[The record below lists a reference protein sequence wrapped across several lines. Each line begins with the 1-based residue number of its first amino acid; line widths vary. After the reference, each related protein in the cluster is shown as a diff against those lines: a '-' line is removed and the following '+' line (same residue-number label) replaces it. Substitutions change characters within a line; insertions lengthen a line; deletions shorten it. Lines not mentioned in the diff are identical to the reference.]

1 MARTGN
7 RTQSAA
13 TGETAKDRRS
23 VSAERREEIIGAAI
37 RVFKRDGFRGANLD
51 DIAAEVGVSK
61 SLVYYYYASKLEL
74 LFEIYARM
82 GNLLYARI
90 MPVLTDSTIPHEER
104 LRQAIEEHVSAIVS
118 NQAIFEI
125 FFRERNELPE
135 DLRQQESGGE
145 KRYIHALQQLIED
158 GIEAGVFEPL
168 SPVTASFAIVGA
180 CNWLTYWYRPAARA
194 TRKRKALKPAEI
206 ADDIYRLVTRGLLK
220 GCIAEPG
227 GLRAASEG

>member
-1 MARTGN
+1 MARATN
-7 RTQSAA
+7 RSRASAA
-13 TGETAKDRRS
+13 SEPARDRRS

-61 SLVYYYYASKLEL
+61 SLVYYYYTSKLEL

-90 MPVLTDSTIPHEER
+90 MPVLTDSSIPHEER

-125 FFRERNELPE
+125 FFRERNELPD

-145 KRYIHALQQLIED
+145 KRYIHALQQLIQD
-158 GIEAGVFEPL
+158 GIDAGVFEPL
-168 SPVTASFAIVGA
+168 SPVTTSFAIVGA
-180 CNWLTYWYRPAARA
+180 CNWLTYWYRPALRSSK
-194 TRKRKALKPAEI
+194 RRKALKPGDIAE
-206 ADDIYRLVTRGLLK
+206 DIYRLVTRGLLK
-220 GCIAEPG
+220 GCAAEPG
-227 GLRAASEG
+227 SPRAAASG